1 MNKDKDLLQ
10 SVEAFALQIKHLRD
24 KAYQRYSTLVQQALR
39 EQIII
44 LEESGSNLVLI
55 GWNDYWERF
64 GALYPVGEKEKIE
77 EACRRSKES

>member
-1 MNKDKDLLQ
+1 MSTQKNKWDISLFP
-10 SVEAFALQIKHLRD
+10 VI
-24 KAYQRYSTLVQQALR
+24 TQAEFIDDPDAVLER
-39 EQIII
+39 IDRGEGPFII
-44 LEESGSNLVLI
+44 LEESGSKLVLI